1 MSSFNVPGM
10 AASRARGAASPA
22 TDLLQ
27 QGAKRLRKR
36 PAAGREPSSGG
47 AATGDVDAAVQTG
60 AADGSATT
68 TPSHAGEK
76 TVQVQ
81 LNGEASIGTNSGQL
95 DLSEDALAGRLLLVL
110 SGSSTF
116 PAASGKP
123 TAPTDFTLGMLQAV
137 HLSVERVWQMPGLT
151 LPSENGLKPKAHAWL
166 AADLL
171 GDPFLLSE
179 AALKLGKVMH
189 TRVVS
194 FRGEERAEQNKG
206 GAERRA
212 AEKAAEESGLEGSL
226 DAARVAA
233 AARLQERL
241 HALHSSVYPAY
252 ANAYRPPP
260 DTSSRPPTPRPSPDA
275 DDEHDDDAA
284 GTGAAAATE
293 AVDSST
299 PWGSTPSVCGQMTQ
313 RGVQNTEAP

>member
-1 MSSFNVPGM
+1 MSSFNVPGI

-110 SGSSTF
+110 SGSST
-116 PAASGKP
+116 
-123 TAPTDFTLGMLQAV
+123 L
-137 HLSVERVWQMPGLT
+137 
-151 LPSENGLKPKAHAWL
+151 
-166 AADLL
+166 
-171 GDPFLLSE
+171 
-179 AALKLGKVMH
+179 H
-189 TRVVS
+189 T
-194 FRGEERAEQNKG
+194 Q
-206 GAERRA
+206 
-212 AEKAAEESGLEGSL
+212 
-226 DAARVAA
+226 
-233 AARLQERL
+233 
-241 HALHSSVYPAY
+241 
-252 ANAYRPPP
+252 
-260 DTSSRPPTPRPSPDA
+260 
-275 DDEHDDDAA
+275 
-284 GTGAAAATE
+284 
-293 AVDSST
+293 
-299 PWGSTPSVCGQMTQ
+299 
-313 RGVQNTEAP
+313 